1 MPAHPAR
8 WLLLEGGQPLNISP
22 LPMSELLQTALSRNI
37 AINALRIAL
46 VVGTVLNLI
55 NQGEAL
61 FTGGE
66 ISWPHVFLNY
76 LVPYCVASYSAAKN
90 EVNRAMVKPECPRH

>member
-1 MPAHPAR
+1 MLRQCSQQLSDASSLTHMA
-8 WLLLEGGQPLNISP
+8 EFLN
-22 LPMSELLQTALSRNI
+22 TALSGRI

-61 FTGGE
+61 FTGGA
-66 ISWPHVFLNY
+66 ISWPHVLLNY

-90 EVNRAMVKPECPRH
+90 ELNRPTVKLE